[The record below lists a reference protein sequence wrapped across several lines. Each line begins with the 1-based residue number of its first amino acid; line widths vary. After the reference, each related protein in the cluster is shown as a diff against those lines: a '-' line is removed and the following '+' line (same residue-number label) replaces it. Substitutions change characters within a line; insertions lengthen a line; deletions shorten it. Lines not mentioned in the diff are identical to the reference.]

1 MKIFSMRAL
10 ALAGSLLLSATGL
23 SFAQQ
28 NAATP
33 VMPSHL
39 AIAAEV
45 LKASG
50 LMRTFEASMPNVVD
64 MLRTQVTRQRPELV
78 KDIEEALKLVEARMP
93 AVTNEGVTNA
103 ARFMAARLTEAELKE
118 VNTFL
123 NSPVGKKYVEN
134 LPGFM
139 QDMLPFL
146 EQWQQGVG
154 QQLMGVFRDEMNK
167 RGHRF

>member
-1 MKIFSMRAL
+1 MRVFSMRAL
-10 ALAGSLLLSATGL
+10 ALAGALLVSASGL
-23 SFAQQ
+23 SVAQQ

-50 LMRTFEASMPNVVD
+50 LLRTFEASMPNVVE
-64 MLRTQVTRQRPELV
+64 MLRSQVTRQRPELV
-78 KDIEEALKLVEARMP
+78 KDIEESLKVVESKMSG
-93 AVTNEGVTNA
+93 VTNEGVTNA
-103 ARFMAARLTEAELKE
+103 ARFLAARLTEAELKE

-123 NSPVGKKYVEN
+123 NSPVGKKYVDN

-154 QQLMGVFRDEMNK
+154 QQLMGVFRDEMTK

>member
-1 MKIFSMRAL
+1 MRAL
-10 ALAGSLLLSATGL
+10 ALAGALLVTASGL
-23 SFAQQ
+23 TMAQQ

-39 AIAAEV
+39 AIATEV

-50 LMRTFEASMPNVVD
+50 LMNTFQASMPNVVE

-78 KDIEEALKLVEARMP
+78 KDIEESLKLVEARIP
-93 AVTNEGVTNA
+93 DVTNEGVANA

-118 VNTFL
+118 VNVFL
-123 NSPVGKKYVEN
+123 TSPVGKKYVDN

-154 QQLMGVFRDEMNK
+154 QQLMGVFRDEMSK

>member
-1 MKIFSMRAL
+1 MRAL
-10 ALAGSLLLSATGL
+10 ALAGALLVSASGL
-23 SFAQQ
+23 TMAQQ

-50 LMRTFEASMPNVVD
+50 LMNTFQASMPNVVE

-78 KDIEEALKLVEARMP
+78 KDIEEALKLVEARIP
-93 AVTNEGVTNA
+93 DVTNEGVANA
-103 ARFMAARLTEAELKE
+103 ARFMASRLTEAELKE
-118 VNTFL
+118 VNVFL
-123 NSPVGKKYVEN
+123 TSPVGKKYVEN

-154 QQLMGVFRDEMNK
+154 QQLMGVFRDEMSK